1 MSEIKE
7 NPYAP
12 GVVQQKHVHSEVEAI
27 RHAHL
32 SHEASVKSIGLLYL
46 IGSGMLL
53 LAGTGYFI
61 TGIAMLNDGNRP
73 GEPSLAQFGAVMLA
87 IGAFLVIY
95 AVAQI
100 VVAIGL
106 RKLSP
111 WSKIPAAVIAA
122 IGLIFFPIGT
132 LINGYVLYLL
142 FSKKGTMV
150 FSPRY
155 KDVIFQTPHMK
166 YKTSIVVW
174 VLVGLLGVLFVAVIA
189 AALFSA

>member
-61 TGIAMLNDGNRP
+61 TGIAMLNDQSR
-73 GEPSLAQFGAVMLA
+73 EPSLAQFGAVMLA

-95 AVAQI
+95 AVAQV

-111 WSKIPAAVIAA
+111 WSKIPAAVIAG

-150 FSPRY
+150 FSPGY

-189 AALFSA
+189 AALFRV